1 MTDKTLTVV
10 DFVTREQYI
19 EEDYPKPVE
28 SYTSTSEIP
37 IPRCGEHIDFGWYEE
52 GGERVGR
59 VHFANRDIDYVRSQ
73 TYEVL
78 DIDRHYHQ
86 SVKTNDSGSVVEDR
100 MEVSITVIVTKVDE

>member
-19 EEDYPKPVE
+19 EEECPELVE
-28 SYTSTSEIP
+28 SYTATSNIP
-37 IPRCGEHIDFGWYEE
+37 IPRYGEHIDFGWHEQ
-52 GGERVGR
+52 GGERIER
-59 VHFANRDIDYVRSQ
+59 VHFTNRDVEYVKSQ
-73 TYEVL
+73 TYKVL

-100 MEVSITVIVTKVDE
+100 IECNVTVIVSEVDE